1 VSCLARVRTLSQNAD
16 SMPGLVRNFWIYWAA
31 GLLLSLG
38 LMTFFLVYNLYL
50 LDLGF
55 QEGLIGR
62 VTASMTLGSLA
73 ATLASSFL
81 LDRLGLNRAIQ
92 ACAVLMALSL
102 GCRASAEH
110 PSILLLLAFLNGI
123 ALGIW
128 MVAAPPFLAQNT
140 SRATRSLAFSL
151 NYGGSIATGA
161 LAGIFVREFAT
172 WMPYLVKAQLS
183 GRLLHQWLLYTSAA
197 LVLPA
202 SLLLFLL
209 KTAARD
215 SAAVSPA
222 GSSLRIPSRT
232 LGFLFR
238 LLPVIMFWSFFTGGF
253 TPFFNVF
260 FHQKFQQSLE
270 AIGSIFSFSQ
280 VCQTLAVL
288 TMPLAV
294 RKLGRFGALF
304 FTQLAASLALL
315 TLVFAN
321 QVHYAG
327 AIYLTYLSFQAMCE
341 PALEQFIMD
350 SVPVGARNF
359 MSSWR
364 YAILFT
370 VHAFASVVAGTV
382 IERHGYVPLLFILAA
397 SGASAALSFYF
408 FFRSTPSLADLTN
421 RASRTV

>member
-1 VSCLARVRTLSQNAD
+1 
-16 SMPGLVRNFWIYWAA
+16 MPGFVRNFWIYWAA
-31 GLLLSLG
+31 SLLLSLG

-55 QEGLIGR
+55 QEGFIGR

-73 ATLASSFL
+73 ATLVSSFL

-102 GCRASAEH
+102 GSRASAEH
-110 PSILLLLAFLNGI
+110 PSVLLLLAFLNGI

-140 SRATRSLAFSL
+140 SQATRSLAFSL

-161 LAGIFVREFAT
+161 LAGIFVRESVT
-172 WMPYLVKAQLS
+172 WIPYLVQAEVS
-183 GRLLHQWLLYTSAA
+183 GRLLHQWLLHASAA

-202 SLLLFLL
+202 SLLLFCLNI
-209 KTAARD
+209 TAPGSSVA
-215 SAAVSPA
+215 SPA
-222 GSSLRIPSRT
+222 GSSLRIPSGT
-232 LGFLFR
+232 LSFLFR
-238 LLPVIMFWSFFTGGF
+238 LLPVIVFWSFFTGGF
-253 TPFFNVF
+253 APFFNVF
-260 FHQKFQQSLE
+260 FHQKYQQSLH
-270 AIGSIFSFSQ
+270 AIGSIFSLSQ
-280 VCQTLAVL
+280 VCQVLAVL

-294 RKLGRFGALF
+294 RKLGRFSALF
-304 FTQLAASLALL
+304 SMQLAASLALL
-315 TLVFAN
+315 MLVFAN

-350 SVPVGARNF
+350 SVPVGTRNF

-370 VHAFASVVAGTV
+370 VHAFASVVAGTL
-382 IERHGYVPLLFILAA
+382 IERHGYVPLLLMLAA
-397 SGASAALSFYF
+397 SGTSAALSFYF
-408 FFRSTPSLADLTN
+408 FFRSTPSLADLAN